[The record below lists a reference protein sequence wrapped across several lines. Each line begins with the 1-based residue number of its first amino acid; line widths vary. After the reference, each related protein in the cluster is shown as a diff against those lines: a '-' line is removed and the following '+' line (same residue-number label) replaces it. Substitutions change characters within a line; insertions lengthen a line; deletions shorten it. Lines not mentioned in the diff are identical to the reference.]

1 MLKRLSL
8 LIAICAWVLPLPAVA
23 LDAVPITL
31 LPFEVYTQAP
41 LAHLQKEI
49 PDILGRHLSQEGAQ
63 LVPADLAPTE
73 LETLTA
79 LNVADRRQIA
89 ARVGA
94 AHVIWGSLTLVG
106 EQFSLDAQMA
116 AAAGSDPPEVFYT
129 EGDGIETLSAALK
142 QLATDIGAKLFRR
155 EKVVRVTVEGN
166 KRIESDAI
174 LRIVQTQPGDVY
186 LARSLTQDLKSV
198 YGMGYFED
206 VRVESETEGDGK
218 VIIFK
223 VTEKPTVRII
233 RIKGNRVFDDD
244 AIKENLTF
252 KTGAVLNLVNIQR
265 NLERI
270 EELYKDKNYHN
281 VKVTFSVTPTGNNQA
296 DVEFTV
302 EEGEKV
308 RVRKIVLEGNEAYS
322 ARELKKLMKTKE
334 EGFFSWITSSGEL
347 NMEDLNQDASLLT
360 AFYQNSGYIQAR
372 VADPQVSFEE
382 NWIEVAIKID
392 EGPRFKVGKVG
403 FSGDLVRPESELLE
417 SVKITDEVYYS
428 REVLRNDV
436 LVLTDLYSDEGFAY
450 ADIAPRIDRDPENQV
465 VNIDFVIN
473 QGQPVYFEKIII
485 GGNTK
490 TRDKV
495 IRRQLKVYEQELYSG
510 AELKRSVRNLK
521 RLDYFDDVKVDT
533 LPGSA
538 EDQMVLKIDVTEK
551 PTGTF
556 SFGGGYSTAESL
568 FAVAQISQRNL
579 FGRGQVL
586 QLAAHLGGKSTRYQ
600 LSFTEPWL
608 FDIPLSATGNIFK
621 WDVDYNDYDKESI
634 GFGFRFGYPV
644 FDYTRAFLGY
654 RFELADITDI
664 DEDAARS
671 IKQLEGENITSSLT
685 ATLEYDSRDRF
696 FLPTEGQKHSLE
708 VEYAGGPLAGDIAFT
723 KVTAEAGIYI
733 PLFWETTGF
742 ARAQAGYVTEGTNGI
757 LPDYERFYLG
767 GLNTLRGFDWRDISI
782 QDSNGDDIGG
792 TSMLLFNLEYIVP
805 LIKEAGL
812 AGVVFYDTGNVYG
825 EDQDFDITD
834 LRQSAGAG
842 IRWNSPMGP
851 IRLEYGYVLDPE
863 DDEGGGKWEFGMGG
877 AF

>member
-8 LIAICAWVLPLPAVA
+8 FLAICAWILPLPVFA
-23 LDAVPITL
+23 LDAVRITL
-31 LPFEVYTQAP
+31 LPFAVYTQAP
-41 LAHLQKEI
+41 LSHLQNEI
-49 PDILGRHLSQEGAQ
+49 PDIVGKHLSQEGAL
-63 LVPADLAPTE
+63 LVAPDLPPAELA
-73 LETLTA
+73 TLGA
-79 LNVADRRQIA
+79 MNVAGVRQLGE
-89 ARVGA
+89 RVGA
-94 AHVIWGSLTLVG
+94 EHVIWGSLTLVG
-106 EQFSLDAQMA
+106 QQFSLDAQMVA
-116 AAAGSDPPEVFYT
+116 SAGSAAPEVFYA
-129 EGDGIETLSAALK
+129 EGDGLENLSAALK

-155 EKVVRVTVEGN
+155 EKVMRVTVEGN

-174 LRIVQTQPGDVY
+174 LRIVQTKPGDVY

-198 YGMGYFED
+198 YAMGYFED

-218 VIIFK
+218 ALIFK
-223 VTEKPTVRII
+223 VTEKPTVRMI
-233 RIKGNRVFDDD
+233 RVTGNRVFDDD
-244 AIKENLTF
+244 AIKESLTF

-281 VKVTFSVTPTGNNQA
+281 VKVTYAVTPSANNQA
-296 DVEFTV
+296 DIEFAID
-302 EEGEKV
+302 EGEKV
-308 RVRKIVLEGNEAYS
+308 RIREIALEGNQAYS
-322 ARELKKLMKTKE
+322 DKEIKKLMKTKE
-334 EGFFSWITSSGEL
+334 EGFLSWITASGEL
-347 NMEDLNQDASLLT
+347 NKEDLNQDAARLT

-372 VADPQVSFEE
+372 VAEPQVSYKDS
-382 NWIEVAIKID
+382 WIEISVKID
-392 EGPRFKVGKVG
+392 EGPRYKVGKVVV
-403 FSGDLVRPESELLE
+403 SGDLVLPENELLE
-417 SVKITDEVYYS
+417 KVKITEEAYYS

-436 LVLTDLYSDEGFAY
+436 LALTDLYSDEGFAY
-450 ADIAPRIDRDPENQV
+450 ADIAPKIDRDPENQV
-465 VNIDFVIN
+465 VNIDFVIS

-495 IRRQLKVYEQELYSG
+495 IRRQLHVYEQELYSG
-510 AELKRSVRNLK
+510 KELKRSVRNLK

-556 SFGGGYSTAESL
+556 SFGGGYSTTEDL

-586 QLAAHLGGKSTRYQ
+586 QLAAHLGGRSTRYQ

-608 FDIPLSATGNIFK
+608 FDIPLSATGNLFK
-621 WDVDYNDYDKESI
+621 WDVDYDDYDKESI

-644 FDYTRAFLGY
+644 YDFTRAYLGY
-654 RFELADITDI
+654 RLELADITEI

-671 IKQLEGENITSSLT
+671 IKQLAGENLTSSLT
-685 ATLEYDSRDRF
+685 ATLEYDSRDRL
-696 FLPTEGQKHSLE
+696 FLPTEGQKHTLE
-708 VEYAGGPLAGDIAFT
+708 VSYAGGPLGGDIAFT
-723 KVTAEAGIYI
+723 KVTAEAGVYI

-742 ARAQAGYVTEGTNGI
+742 VRAEGGYVTEGTNGI

-792 TSMLLFNLEYIVP
+792 TSMVVFNLEYIFP